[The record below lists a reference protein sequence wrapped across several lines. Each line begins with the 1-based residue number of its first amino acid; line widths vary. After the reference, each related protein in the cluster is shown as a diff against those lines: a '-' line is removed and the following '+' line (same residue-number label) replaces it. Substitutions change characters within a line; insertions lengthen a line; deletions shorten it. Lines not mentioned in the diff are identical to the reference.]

1 MWTKINPNIFQRFII
16 KHYFDRPAELLIEVK
31 KKDIRGGF
39 DLGGIKQKKFC

>member
-1 MWTKINPNIFQRFII
+1 MGSTIGRILILFVVLLMAG
-16 KHYFDRPAELLIEVK
+16 YSASELLIEVK